1 MPNDCHTE
9 CPPLDE
15 EVSAL
20 SLTVTSGGGESEDCI
35 QGLTKDESLGDP
47 TIPVTYEDSGDTVSQ
62 LTDGSA
68 GSELTV
74 GNSNN
79 NSPQS
84 VSNVLSNPAG
94 KLTVFSPTFQRGDL
108 RTIVDQQSGLTG
120 KSGPLPAILLPDSI
134 PDYDSPVFNYNGSLH
149 PFSSSEVSV
158 IGAKRINEYCNGGV
172 ESCNMD
178 LRRIHVTDTSFPYE
192 ALFSFSSEGEN
203 APQFTNG
210 ESYVQYEDRMFLPKL
225 LHRHESGQSNFNYGG
240 VRYVPSLGKYVY
252 FTFLITDVGGGMS
265 NGKMWIVT
273 STDLKNWTQ
282 GSLVYEVTA
291 SSSNGI
297 FIGTSFR
304 EFWRMDVRGWACGGN
319 TIVLPTWAGHL
330 TSVPPSFIYSTD
342 GGVTWNNNT
351 ADSTIRFAT
360 VCYCEALG
368 RFVAFGYYGSDRWFC
383 FFYSSNGTSW
393 TIGDGWQVD
402 IFNNNA
408 SVFAHSAQITWSE
421 FENRFVAIVFKGSD
435 IGTRYLFSS
444 TDGISWTLFS
454 EVASSRPPSSK
465 LHANKNGFYFS
476 ESHYAG
482 DAVNNAAI
490 TIRKLVGSTI
500 TFTSFNSFVNR
511 FPASSIPFSQ
521 IFPIVQFFNH
531 LNDGRMCF
539 MGFIYT
545 SDILY
550 NANFGY
556 EDIDGT
562 IRPIRNIDVN
572 RYQVGPT
579 RQAYLGPRLLATGDD
594 QNTFLDPETGD
605 IYVIEKKIGMKGM
618 GYTGI
623 SPEVCGTFVG
633 TSAEDLGNGV
643 RMDGYGYAMY
653 LVSDTQ
659 TPKGR
664 RALSLRTQNTNLSSL
679 AQTTEMRNEDS
690 SYFGSSGLSLDN
702 ELIDFSIGNG
712 ISFFSVYKVV
722 DATQTFNYPIIAI
735 SGERYIGRNNLGYYY
750 MNGSI
755 PVLVGDLDLSNGWN
769 IDSIHVER
777 VTSGTWRIK
786 TRNNFK
792 PVDNVVVTASLFS
805 TSFGNGRQIKIE
817 ADTIASTAGLLLRR
831 PQIEFCHL
839 AALTYVHNDEDIIAI
854 ESKLKNF
861 YF

>member
-1 MPNDCHTE
+1 MSNDCHTE

-35 QGLTKDESLGDP
+35 QGLEKDILLGDP
-47 TIPVTYEDSGDTVSQ
+47 TIPVVYDDEGSVTE
-62 LTDGSA
+62 LLDGSV

-79 NSPQS
+79 NSSQS

-158 IGAKRINEYCNGGV
+158 IGAKRINEYCNGGA

-178 LRRIHVTDTSFPYE
+178 LRRIHVTDINFPYE

-210 ESYVQYEDRMFLPKL
+210 ESYVQYEDRMFLPRL

-282 GSLVYEVTA
+282 GSLVYEATA

-297 FIGTSFR
+297 FLGTSFR

-319 TIVLPTWAGHL
+319 TIVLPTWAGHI

-351 ADSTIRFAT
+351 ADPTIRFAT

-368 RFVAFGYYGSDRWFC
+368 RFVAFGYYGSDRWFR

-393 TIGDGWQVD
+393 TAVDEWQID
-402 IFNNNA
+402 IYNVNA
-408 SVFAHSAQITWSE
+408 SVYAYSAQITWSE
-421 FENRFVAIVFKGSD
+421 FENRFVAIVFRGSN

-500 TFTSFNSFVNR
+500 TFTSFSSFVNR

-531 LNDGRMCF
+531 LNDGRVCF

-556 EDIDGT
+556 EDVDGT
-562 IRPIRNIDVN
+562 IRPIRSIDVN
-572 RYQVGPT
+572 RYQSGPT
-579 RQAYLGPRLLATGDD
+579 RQAYLGPRLLATEDT

-605 IYVIEKKIGMKGM
+605 VYVIEKKIGMKGM

-623 SPEVCGTFVG
+623 SPEVCGTYVG
-633 TSAEDLGNGV
+633 TSDEDLSNGV
-643 RMDGYGYAMY
+643 KMDGYGHAMY
-653 LVSDTQ
+653 LVSDTL
-659 TPKGR
+659 TPRGK
-664 RALSLRTQNTNLSSL
+664 RAISLRTQIEGGLTWS
-679 AQTTEMRNEDS
+679 TEMRNEDS
-690 SYFGSSGLSLDN
+690 SYFGASGLTLASPLV
-702 ELIDFSIGNG
+702 DFMADG
-712 ISFFSVYKVV
+712 ISFFCVYNILDASVSFDFQIISIVNGGILSRDNFGY
-722 DATQTFNYPIIAI
+722 DWGPYPA
-735 SGERYIGRNNLGYYY
+735 
-750 MNGSI
+750 
-755 PVLVGDLDLSNGWN
+755 VNGWN
-769 IDSIHVER
+769 IDSIHIQR
-777 VTSGTWRIK
+777 INSLNWRLKI
-786 TRNNFK
+786 RNNFK
-792 PVDNVVVTASLFS
+792 VVVDRNDAPLGFQTN
-805 TSFGNGRQIKIE
+805 FGLNGSVRIL
-817 ADTIASTAGLLLRR
+817 ADTIPGTAGLLLRR